1 MITEETITLRRQ
13 TPTPPNDWL
22 YEDKEGKRDFFKDI
36 YLGKY
41 QDPFPECTDEE
52 KEKWEEKIIDL
63 YPEAPNE
70 WVYRDHDDDLL
81 PDGTPRRQF
90 EPSVTIPL
98 SDLDLWHECTD
109 AERRDWEE
117 QHPYPADPE
126 PSHEPEP
133 EQEGGEG

>member
-1 MITEETITLRRQ
+1 MR
-13 TPTPPNDWL
+13 
-22 YEDKEGKRDFFKDI
+22 
-36 YLGKY
+36 
-41 QDPFPECTDEE
+41 
-52 KEKWEEKIIDL
+52 KIIDL

-109 AERRDWEE
+109 QQRRDWEE
-117 QHPYPADPE
+117 QHPDPE
-126 PSHEPEP
+126 PEVSPDETGDDPAN
-133 EQEGGEG
+133 EGKEAEV

>member
-1 MITEETITLRRQ
+1 MR
-13 TPTPPNDWL
+13 
-22 YEDKEGKRDFFKDI
+22 
-36 YLGKY
+36 
-41 QDPFPECTDEE
+41 
-52 KEKWEEKIIDL
+52 KIIDL

-117 QHPYPADPE
+117 QHPDPAPAEPSDDPANDPE
-126 PSHEPEP
+126 PSPEPSPEPTPEP
-133 EQEGGEG
+133 EQEPEESAES

>member
-1 MITEETITLRRQ
+1 M
-13 TPTPPNDWL
+13 DWL
-22 YEDKEGKRDFFKDI
+22 YHDEPDGNRIFKKEV
-36 YLGKY
+36 YLGKNAE
-41 QDPFPECTDEE
+41 QWPECTDEE

-90 EPSVTIPL
+90 EPSVTIPW

-117 QHPYPADPE
+117 QHLQPSPEPEPADPANV
-126 PSHEPEP
+126 PANVPAN
-133 EQEGGEG
+133 EGKEAEV

>member
-1 MITEETITLRRQ
+1 MR
-13 TPTPPNDWL
+13 
-22 YEDKEGKRDFFKDI
+22 
-36 YLGKY
+36 
-41 QDPFPECTDEE
+41 
-52 KEKWEEKIIDL
+52 KIIDL

-109 AERRDWEE
+109 QQRRDWEA
-117 QHPYPADPE
+117 QHPDQ
-126 PSHEPEP
+126 EPEP
-133 EQEGGEG
+133 EVSPDETGETPDGKGESSASDQPANEGKEAEV

>member
-1 MITEETITLRRQ
+1 M
-13 TPTPPNDWL
+13 DWL
-22 YEDKEGKRDFFKDI
+22 YHDEPDGNRIFKKEV
-36 YLGKY
+36 YLGKNAE
-41 QDPFPECTDEE
+41 PWPECTDEE

-109 AERRDWEE
+109 MAKVDYEAWWER
-117 QHPYPADPE
+117 QHPQPE
-126 PSHEPEP
+126 PSPEPSP
-133 EQEGGEG
+133 EQEGGEV

>member
-1 MITEETITLRRQ
+1 MR
-13 TPTPPNDWL
+13 
-22 YEDKEGKRDFFKDI
+22 
-36 YLGKY
+36 
-41 QDPFPECTDEE
+41 
-52 KEKWEEKIIDL
+52 KIIDL

-109 AERRDWEE
+109 QQRRDWEE
-117 QHPYPADPE
+117 QHPDQ
-126 PSHEPEP
+126 EPEVSP
-133 EQEGGEG
+133 DETGETPDGKGASDQPSNEGKEAEV

>member
-1 MITEETITLRRQ
+1 M
-13 TPTPPNDWL
+13 DWL
-22 YEDKEGKRDFFKDI
+22 YHDEPDGNRIFKKEV
-36 YLGKY
+36 YLGKNAE
-41 QDPFPECTDEE
+41 PWPECTDEE

-98 SDLDLWHECTD
+98 SDLDLWHECTTAD
-109 AERRDWEE
+109 KQAWEE
-117 QHPYPADPE
+117 QHPDPSPE
-126 PSHEPEP
+126 PSDDPAN
-133 EQEGGEG
+133 EGKEAEV

>member
-1 MITEETITLRRQ
+1 MTA
-13 TPTPPNDWL
+13 PPRKAKINN
-22 YEDKEGKRDFFKDI
+22 YNIMR
-36 YLGKY
+36 
-41 QDPFPECTDEE
+41 
-52 KEKWEEKIIDL
+52 KIIDL

-109 AERRDWEE
+109 QHRRDWEE
-117 QHPYPADPE
+117 QHPDPE
-126 PSHEPEP
+126 PEVSPDETGETPDGKGASDQP
-133 EQEGGEG
+133 ANEGKEAEV

>member
-1 MITEETITLRRQ
+1 MR
-13 TPTPPNDWL
+13 
-22 YEDKEGKRDFFKDI
+22 
-36 YLGKY
+36 
-41 QDPFPECTDEE
+41 
-52 KEKWEEKIIDL
+52 KIIDL

-117 QHPYPADPE
+117 QHLPEESGDPEPDPE
-126 PSHEPEP
+126 PSDDPEPEP
-133 EQEGGEG
+133 SPEPSESDEPANEGKEAEV

>member
-1 MITEETITLRRQ
+1 MR
-13 TPTPPNDWL
+13 
-22 YEDKEGKRDFFKDI
+22 
-36 YLGKY
+36 
-41 QDPFPECTDEE
+41 
-52 KEKWEEKIIDL
+52 KIIDL

-109 AERRDWEE
+109 QQRRDWEE
-117 QHPYPADPE
+117 QHPDPNTEPSDDPADPAN
-126 PSHEPEP
+126 
-133 EQEGGEG
+133 EGKEAEV

>member
-1 MITEETITLRRQ
+1 MR
-13 TPTPPNDWL
+13 
-22 YEDKEGKRDFFKDI
+22 
-36 YLGKY
+36 
-41 QDPFPECTDEE
+41 
-52 KEKWEEKIIDL
+52 KIIDL

-109 AERRDWEE
+109 QQRRDWEE
-117 QHPYPADPE
+117 QHLPEESGESSESEPSDDPE
-126 PSHEPEP
+126 PANVPAEPAEP
-133 EQEGGEG
+133 ANEGKEAEV

>member
-1 MITEETITLRRQ
+1 MR
-13 TPTPPNDWL
+13 
-22 YEDKEGKRDFFKDI
+22 
-36 YLGKY
+36 
-41 QDPFPECTDEE
+41 
-52 KEKWEEKIIDL
+52 KIIDL

-109 AERRDWEE
+109 QQRREWEE
-117 QHPYPADPE
+117 AHPDPE
-126 PSHEPEP
+126 PSPSPEP
-133 EQEGGEG
+133 SESPEPSDDPADPANEGKEAEV

>member
-1 MITEETITLRRQ
+1 MIQEITLTKRVQ
-13 TPTPPNDWL
+13 TPTPPNEWL
-22 YEDKEGKRDFFKDI
+22 YQDQSEDFRYFTKRVL
-36 YLGKY
+36 LGKNAE
-41 QDPFPECTDEE
+41 PWPECTDEE

-109 AERRDWEE
+109 QQRRDWEE
-117 QHPYPADPE
+117 QHPDPDPE
-126 PSHEPEP
+126 PSGESS
-133 EQEGGEG
+133 EGDES

>member
-1 MITEETITLRRQ
+1 MR
-13 TPTPPNDWL
+13 
-22 YEDKEGKRDFFKDI
+22 
-36 YLGKY
+36 
-41 QDPFPECTDEE
+41 
-52 KEKWEEKIIDL
+52 KIIDL

-109 AERRDWEE
+109 QQRRDWEE
-117 QHPYPADPE
+117 QHPDPEPEVSPDGEIEEAAATAETGETPDGKGASDQPANDPADPAN
-126 PSHEPEP
+126 
-133 EQEGGEG
+133 EGKEAEV

>member
-1 MITEETITLRRQ
+1 MR
-13 TPTPPNDWL
+13 
-22 YEDKEGKRDFFKDI
+22 
-36 YLGKY
+36 
-41 QDPFPECTDEE
+41 
-52 KEKWEEKIIDL
+52 KIIDL

-109 AERRDWEE
+109 QQRRDWEE
-117 QHPYPADPE
+117 QHHPDQEPE
-126 PSHEPEP
+126 PSDDSANVPAEPAN
-133 EQEGGEG
+133 EGKEAEV

>member
-1 MITEETITLRRQ
+1 MR
-13 TPTPPNDWL
+13 
-22 YEDKEGKRDFFKDI
+22 
-36 YLGKY
+36 
-41 QDPFPECTDEE
+41 
-52 KEKWEEKIIDL
+52 KIIDL

-109 AERRDWEE
+109 QQRRDWEE
-117 QHPYPADPE
+117 EHPEQEQEESGESSESEPSDDPEPANVPADPAE
-126 PSHEPEP
+126 PAN
-133 EQEGGEG
+133 EGKEAEV

>member
-1 MITEETITLRRQ
+1 MTA
-13 TPTPPNDWL
+13 PPRKAKINN
-22 YEDKEGKRDFFKDI
+22 YNIMR
-36 YLGKY
+36 
-41 QDPFPECTDEE
+41 
-52 KEKWEEKIIDL
+52 KIIDL

-109 AERRDWEE
+109 QQRRDWEA
-117 QHPYPADPE
+117 QHPDQEPEVSPE
-126 PSHEPEP
+126 PSDVPAN
-133 EQEGGEG
+133 QLANEGKEAEV

>member
-1 MITEETITLRRQ
+1 MR
-13 TPTPPNDWL
+13 
-22 YEDKEGKRDFFKDI
+22 
-36 YLGKY
+36 
-41 QDPFPECTDEE
+41 
-52 KEKWEEKIIDL
+52 KIIDL

-109 AERRDWEE
+109 QQRRDWEE
-117 QHPYPADPE
+117 QHPEQEQEPTIHLEPTE
-126 PSHEPEP
+126 PSPESSESEPVDGVVDP
-133 EQEGGEG
+133 ANEGKESAES

>member
-1 MITEETITLRRQ
+1 MTD
-13 TPTPPNDWL
+13 PPRKAKINN
-22 YEDKEGKRDFFKDI
+22 YNIMR
-36 YLGKY
+36 
-41 QDPFPECTDEE
+41 
-52 KEKWEEKIIDL
+52 KIIDL

-98 SDLDLWHECTD
+98 SDLDLWHECTT

-117 QHPYPADPE
+117 QHLPEEEGEPEPSDVPADPAN
-126 PSHEPEP
+126 
-133 EQEGGEG
+133 EGKEAEV

>member
-1 MITEETITLRRQ
+1 MTA
-13 TPTPPNDWL
+13 PPRKAKINN
-22 YEDKEGKRDFFKDI
+22 YNIMR
-36 YLGKY
+36 
-41 QDPFPECTDEE
+41 
-52 KEKWEEKIIDL
+52 KIIDL

-117 QHPYPADPE
+117 QHPDQEPE
-126 PSHEPEP
+126 PSES
-133 EQEGGEG
+133 